1 MADRPPAAARVIETF
16 QRYCDVRSEAGVETV
31 WRSLPGVRLR
41 PVTGD
46 WVELQRPGPEGR
58 PAIEAI
64 VPRQSQLSRTTGARG
79 SGGAVAANVDRV
91 LVCIPA
97 APAVDLRLV
106 LRLLAL
112 VSLSDIDADI
122 VITKADESDD
132 VTTDVERIAGIAPNV
147 PLHLT
152 SARTGLGV
160 DALEAALDPGRT
172 FALLGESGS
181 GKSTLLNA
189 LVKEELQRTG
199 EMAHRGGG
207 RQTTTA
213 ARLVTLP
220 NGTDVI
226 DTAGFSD
233 HAVVPLEALI
243 DVFPAITALAEGCG
257 FRNCR
262 HDSEPNCAV
271 LASVAAGETPAYLLD
286 LYRGLA
292 SEAGAGPKRGRR

>member
-1 MADRPPAAARVIETF
+1 MVETF
-16 QRYCDVRSEAGVETV
+16 QRYCDVTSDVGVETV
-31 WRSLPGVRLR
+31 WRSLPGLRLR

-46 WVELQRPGPEGR
+46 WVHLERPGPEGR
-58 PAIEAI
+58 PAIASI
-64 VPRQSQLSRTTGARG
+64 VPRRSQLSRTTGARG

-91 LVCIPA
+91 MVCIPT
-97 APAVDLRLV
+97 APRVDLRLV

-112 VSLSDIDADI
+112 VALSELDADI
-122 VITKADESDD
+122 VLTKVDEAGDLK
-132 VTTDVERIAGIAPNV
+132 TDAARIAGIV
-147 PLHLT
+147 PDIPMHET
-152 SARTGLGV
+152 SARTAFGL
-160 DALEAALDPGRT
+160 DALMEAMEPGGT

-189 LVKEELQRTG
+189 MVKEDLQRTG

-213 ARLVTLP
+213 ARLVNLP
-220 NGTDVI
+220 NGAHII

-233 HAVVPLEALI
+233 HAVVPLDALAE
-243 DVFPAITALAEGCG
+243 VFPAITALAASCG

-271 LASVAAGETPAYLLD
+271 LGSVASGATPAFLLD
-286 LYRGLA
+286 LYRDLA
-292 SEAGAGPKRGRR
+292 TDAGAGPKRGRR